1 MKTFEQLA
9 QAAYEAH
16 QKEHVRDR
24 VDQTV
29 VSFASLAPDHKDCW
43 RAVARQLWAEFSAI
57 H

>member
-16 QKEHVRDR
+16 QKASAQQFPGYTPLPWDR
-24 VDQTV
+24 CTAREQKV
-29 VSFASLAPDHKDCW
+29 FE
-43 RAVARQLWAEFSAI
+43 AVARQLWAEFSAI